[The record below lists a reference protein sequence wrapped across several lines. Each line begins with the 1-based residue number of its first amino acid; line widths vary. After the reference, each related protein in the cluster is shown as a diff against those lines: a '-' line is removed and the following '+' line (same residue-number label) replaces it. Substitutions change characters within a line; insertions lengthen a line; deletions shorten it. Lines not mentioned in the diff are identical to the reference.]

1 MCVHLYD
8 GGVGGGIRCASGKG
22 REGKGRGEGKNVGEL
37 NKCGV
42 EYTFDKGVVGCF
54 VKGWLDLVFFLF
66 VCLFVF
72 FWLCVLLR
80 LFLLDLRNK

>member
-1 MCVHLYD
+1 M
-8 GGVGGGIRCASGKG
+8 REREGKG

-72 FWLCVLLR
+72 FWHCVLLR